1 MLSIVIILLLIVV
14 FVFTWIVVYACVSV
28 SSQTS
33 HWEER
38 EEVIRSE
45 KREEDVQNG

>member
-1 MLSIVIILLLIVV
+1 MLSIVIILLLIV

-45 KREEDVQNG
+45 KRKENVQNG

>member
-1 MLSIVIILLLIVV
+1 MLSILMILFLVV
-14 FVFTWIVVYACVSV
+14 FVFTCIVVYACISV

-45 KREEDVQNG
+45 KRKENVQNG

>member
-1 MLSIVIILLLIVV
+1 MLSIVIILLLIV
-14 FVFTWIVVYACVSV
+14 FVFTFIVVYACVSV